1 MQVMSV
7 LPPTATPAMHAMQ
20 GLFTPQATEALLPWQ
35 ALAAE
40 LEAVLQDSSV
50 QVPPRI
56 VMPLPQGGSLFCM
69 PASDAQVAMTKLITF
84 TPANAA
90 TARPTIQ
97 GDVTI
102 FDIATGQRQLI
113 IDGPT
118 VTARRTAAV
127 SLLAAQHH
135 APNPSGPLLIIGAGV
150 QGKSH
155 LEAFAAG
162 AGTREVWVA
171 SRSLDSV
178 RHLLDH
184 AHALGLQA
192 YAATDLAQ
200 AAAHCPNI
208 VTCTNAQ
215 AVVLQHAPRPD
226 AFIAAVGAFTP
237 QMVELA
243 PSLCQHIARHGRV
256 LVDTA
261 EALHEAGDLLQA
273 GLDVQSFPTLAQS
286 LARQQSRPAGPVLF
300 KSCGWGGWDLAAAR
314 LAARLHRQPLH
325 ANDDPPLQ
333 EP

>member
-1 MQVMSV
+1 
-7 LPPTATPAMHAMQ
+7 
-20 GLFTPQATEALLPWQ
+20 
-35 ALAAE
+35 
-40 LEAVLQDSSV
+40 
-50 QVPPRI
+50 
-56 VMPLPQGGSLFCM
+56 LFCM

-84 TPANAA
+84 TPGNAA

-155 LEAFAAG
+155 LEAFAVG

-184 AHALGLQA
+184 AH
-192 YAATDLAQ
+192 
-200 AAAHCPNI
+200 
-208 VTCTNAQ
+208 
-215 AVVLQHAPRPD
+215 
-226 AFIAAVGAFTP
+226 
-237 QMVELA
+237 
-243 PSLCQHIARHGRV
+243 
-256 LVDTA
+256 
-261 EALHEAGDLLQA
+261 
-273 GLDVQSFPTLAQS
+273 
-286 LARQQSRPAGPVLF
+286 
-300 KSCGWGGWDLAAAR
+300 
-314 LAARLHRQPLH
+314 
-325 ANDDPPLQ
+325 
-333 EP
+333 